1 MEFRLSD
8 LGKGQEGI
16 LLEPRAEGLLACRLR
31 QFGMIEGTGVLCLGC
46 SPLGSPML
54 FRVRGTVL
62 ALRRE
67 DCREIPV
74 VMV

>member
-1 MEFRLSD
+1 MAIMLCD
-8 LGKGQEGI
+8 LKKGQEGI
-16 LLEPRAEGLLACRLR
+16 LLTPRMEGILACRLK
-31 QFGMIEGTGVLCLGC
+31 QFGMIGGTGIRCLGW

-74 VMV
+74 VTV

>member
-1 MEFRLSD
+1 MEFRLCD
-8 LGKGQEGI
+8 LAVGQVGV

-31 QFGMIEGTGVLCLGC
+31 QFGMVAGTRICCLGC

-54 FRVRGTVL
+54 FRARGTVI

-67 DCREIPV
+67 DCRVLPV
-74 VMV
+74 VTV